1 VKEVTMSAPEDPRGD
16 GQALREMYQEL
27 VWSIRDHNISKFLD
41 FCLGDRLDGMWE
53 DFITAPGART
63 ENPGHHAFKG
73 GLAYHT
79 LTAAKVASQIVDHYR
94 SLGMSVNKDIVIAG
108 IILHDIGKVWSYEW
122 LENRWKAGE
131 KVGPGYSH
139 TEASKLHHHIPIGFS
154 WFMREAERFNTPL
167 NGVIPKHTLTEKK
180 INHIG
185 HIILSHHGR
194 RSWSSPVVPKTVEA
208 YIVHVVEMMDAYVDK
223 YNKGQ
228 DVRDLYDH

>member
-1 VKEVTMSAPEDPRGD
+1 MGAPEDPRGD
-16 GQALREMYQEL
+16 GETLLKLYNEL
-27 VWSIRDHNISKFLD
+27 VDGIRDHNISAFLNFSLRD
-41 FCLGDRLDGMWE
+41 NSRNWE
-53 DFITAPGART
+53 RFITAPGSRT

-79 LTAAKVASQIVDHYR
+79 LTAAKVAGKIVDHYR
-94 SLGMSVNKDIVIAG
+94 SLDMSVKKDIVIAG
-108 IILHDIGKVWSYEW
+108 IILHDIGKGWSYEW
-122 LENRWKAGE
+122 LESRWRAGE

-139 TEASKLHHHIPIGFS
+139 TEASKLHHHIPIGFAK
-154 WFMREAERFNTPL
+154 FMQWADEFNRAKGPH
-167 NGVIPKHTLTEKK
+167 NLTEKK

-194 RSWSSPVVPKTVEA
+194 RSWSSPVVPNTIEA